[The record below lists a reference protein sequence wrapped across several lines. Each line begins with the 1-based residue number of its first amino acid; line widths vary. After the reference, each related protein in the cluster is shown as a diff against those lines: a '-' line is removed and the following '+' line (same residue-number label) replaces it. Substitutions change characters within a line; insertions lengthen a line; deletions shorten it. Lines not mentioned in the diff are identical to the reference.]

1 MLPYLKGIDKES
13 PVTTTAACFL
23 NLKDT
28 NMNRKQN
35 IIKTAINEHVIDH
48 NLTAIGV
55 MDLDGLRNTVD
66 DAYAAFPSNFFH
78 TFAVKANALVKVL
91 EPLREYG
98 MGAEVASPG
107 ELLIALTAG
116 FTAENIIFDSPA
128 KTLQDL
134 RICIKKGIALNIDNL
149 QELERIDALM
159 LEFPESTSVIGF
171 RVNPQIGGGK
181 IGSTST
187 ATATSK
193 FGYALVDG
201 DNRNEL
207 ISIYKKRP
215 WLKSIHTHS
224 GSQGC
229 ELSLMAKGIKII
241 TELAEEINSLVGV
254 QQITRLDIG
263 GGLPVNFS
271 SEIIKPSFKDYADIL
286 KAEVPLLFTDKY
298 QVKTEFGRAIVA
310 KNGVIITRV
319 EYTKNSG
326 GRHIATTHAGAQIIT
341 RTAFLPKSWP
351 IRVTGYTTKGEERT
365 AQTSEVVT
373 TDVAGP
379 CCFAG
384 DLICSN
390 QPLPKLESND
400 YVMVHDTGGYYF
412 TNHFDYNSLPRV
424 AIYTVAGHDDDLAI
438 ECIRQGESLEDVLN
452 KM

>member
-1 MLPYLKGIDKES
+1 
-13 PVTTTAACFL
+13 
-23 NLKDT
+23 
-28 NMNRKQN
+28 MNRKQN
-35 IIKTAINEHVIDH
+35 IIKKAINEHAID
-48 NLTAIGV
+48 NDLTAIGV
-55 MDLDGLRNTVD
+55 MDLDGLKKTVA
-66 DAYAAFPSNFFH
+66 DAYAAFPANFFH

-91 EPLREYG
+91 KPLREYG

-107 ELLIALTAG
+107 ELLIALTSG
-116 FTAENIIFDSPA
+116 FSAQNIIFDSPA

-134 RICIKKGIALNIDNL
+134 RTCIKSGIALNIDNL
-149 QELERIDALM
+149 QELARIDALM
-159 LEFPESTSVIGF
+159 LEYPDSKSVIGF
-171 RVNPQIGGGK
+171 RVNPQIGAGK

-193 FGYALVDG
+193 FGYALLDN
-201 DNRNEL
+201 DNRNTL
-207 ISIYKKRP
+207 INIYKARP
-215 WLKSIHTHS
+215 WLTSIHTHT

-229 ELSLMAKGIKII
+229 ELTLMAHGINVI
-241 TELAEEINSLVGV
+241 TELAEEINAVNGS
-254 QQITRLDIG
+254 QQITRIDIG

-271 SEIIKPSFKDYADIL
+271 SEVVKPSFKDYADLL
-286 KAEVPLLFTDKY
+286 KAEVPLLFTGKY

-326 GRHIATTHAGAQIIT
+326 GRHIATTHAGAQILT

-351 IRVTGYTTKGEERT
+351 IRVTGYTVEGIEKTP
-365 AQTSEVVT
+365 QNSEVVT

-390 QPLPKLESND
+390 QQLPKLKLND

-412 TNHFDYNSLPRV
+412 SNHFDYNSLPRV
-424 AIYTVAGHDDDLAI
+424 AVYTISGADNDLSMT
-438 ECIRQGESLEDVLN
+438 CIRAAESLEDVLN

>member
-1 MLPYLKGIDKES
+1 MS
-13 PVTTTAACFL
+13 
-23 NLKDT
+23 
-28 NMNRKQN
+28 RKQN
-35 IIKTAINEHVIDH
+35 IIASAIKAKIIDQD
-48 NLTAIGV
+48 LTAIGV
-55 MDLDGLRNTVD
+55 MDLDALKTTVD
-66 DAYAAFPSNFFH
+66 NAYAAFPANFFH

-91 EPLREYG
+91 SLLREYG

-107 ELLIALTAG
+107 ELMIARAAG
-116 FTAENIIFDSPA
+116 YNTEDIIFDSPA
-128 KTLQDL
+128 KTQQDL
-134 RICIKKGIALNIDNL
+134 RICIENDISLNIDNL
-149 QELERIDALM
+149 QELARVDKLM
-159 LEFPESTSVIGF
+159 LEFPNTKSILGF
-171 RVNPQIGGGK
+171 RVNPQIGSGK
-181 IGSTST
+181 ISSTST

-193 FGYALVDG
+193 FGYPLTDG
-201 DNRNEL
+201 DNRVKL
-207 ISIYKKRP
+207 IEIYSKRP
-215 WLKSIHTHS
+215 WLKSIHTHT

-229 ELSLMAKGIKII
+229 ELSLMAKGINVI
-241 TELAEEINSLVGV
+241 TELAEEINEFVSN

-271 SEIIKPSFKDYADIL
+271 SDEIKPSFKDYAEVL

-326 GRHIATTHAGAQIIT
+326 GRHIATTHAGAQIMT

-351 IRVTGYTTKGEERT
+351 LRVTGYSANGEEKT
-365 AQTSEVVT
+365 ETNTQIVA

-384 DLICSN
+384 DLICTN
-390 QPLPKLESND
+390 QLLPKLVPDD

-412 TNHFDYNSLPRV
+412 SNHFDYNSLPRV
-424 AIYTVAGHDDDLAI
+424 GVYAVSGPDDALQI
-438 ECIRQGESLEDVLN
+438 ECIRKADTVEDVLS

>member
-1 MLPYLKGIDKES
+1 
-13 PVTTTAACFL
+13 
-23 NLKDT
+23 
-28 NMNRKQN
+28 MNRKQN
-35 IIKTAINEHVIDH
+35 IIKTAIKNQVIDR

-55 MDLDGLRNTVD
+55 MDLDGLKKTVD
-66 DAYAAFPSNFFH
+66 NAYAAFPANFYH

-128 KTLQDL
+128 KTMQDL
-134 RICIKKGIALNIDNL
+134 RTCIKSGIALNVDNL

-159 LEFPESTSVIGF
+159 LEFPDSKSVIGF

-193 FGYALVDG
+193 FGYALLDG
-201 DNRNEL
+201 NNRNEL
-207 ISIYKKRP
+207 INIYKARP

-229 ELSLMAKGIKII
+229 ELSLMANGVKII
-241 TELAEEINSLVGV
+241 TDLAEEINSQIGV

-271 SEIIKPSFKDYADIL
+271 SEIIKPSFKNYADIL

-310 KNGVIITRV
+310 KNGIIITRV
-319 EYTKNSG
+319 EYTKSAG

-351 IRVTGYTTKGEERT
+351 IRVTGYTSNGEERS
-365 AQTSEVVT
+365 AQTSEVVI

-424 AIYTVAGHDDDLAI
+424 AIHTVSGNDDDLTI
-438 ECIRQGESLEDVLN
+438 KCIRQGESLEDVLN

>member
-1 MLPYLKGIDKES
+1 MS
-13 PVTTTAACFL
+13 
-23 NLKDT
+23 
-28 NMNRKQN
+28 RKQN
-35 IIKTAINEHVIDH
+35 IIASAIKANIIDQD
-48 NLTAIGV
+48 LTAIGV
-55 MDLDGLRNTVD
+55 MDLDALKKTVD
-66 DAYAAFPSNFFH
+66 DVYQAFPANFFH

-91 EPLREYG
+91 ASLREYG

-107 ELLIALTAG
+107 ELLIARAAG
-116 FTAENIIFDSPA
+116 YNTEDIIFDSPA

-134 RICIKKGIALNIDNL
+134 RTCIENGISINIDNL
-149 QELERIDALM
+149 QELARVDRLIRD
-159 LEFPESTSVIGF
+159 FPNTKSVIGF
-171 RVNPQIGGGK
+171 RVNPQIGAGK

-201 DNRNEL
+201 DNRQRL
-207 ISIYKKRP
+207 IEIYRSRP
-215 WLKSIHTHS
+215 WLKSIHTHT

-229 ELSLMAKGIKII
+229 ELTLMANGVKVI
-241 TELAEEINSLVGV
+241 TELAEEINEFIGS
-254 QQITRLDIG
+254 QQVTRLDIG

-271 SEIIKPSFKDYADIL
+271 SDEIKPSFQDYAEVL
-286 KAEVPLLFTDKY
+286 KAEVPLLFTNKY

-326 GRHIATTHAGAQIIT
+326 GRHIATTHAGAQILT

-351 IRVTGYTTKGEERT
+351 IRVTGYTARGEERT
-365 AQTSEVVT
+365 EKNSALLA

-384 DLICSN
+384 DLICVN
-390 QPLPKLESND
+390 QLLPKLDVND

-424 AIYTVAGHDDDLAI
+424 AIYTISGADNDLTI
-438 ECIRQGESLEDVLN
+438 ECIRAAESLEDVLN

>member
-1 MLPYLKGIDKES
+1 MS
-13 PVTTTAACFL
+13 
-23 NLKDT
+23 
-28 NMNRKQN
+28 RKQN
-35 IIKTAINEHVIDH
+35 IIASAIKAKIIDQD
-48 NLTAIGV
+48 LTAVGV
-55 MDLDGLRNTVD
+55 MDLDALKKTVD
-66 DAYAAFPSNFFH
+66 DVYQAFPANFFH

-91 EPLREYG
+91 ASLREYG

-107 ELLIALTAG
+107 ELMIARAAGYNTAD
-116 FTAENIIFDSPA
+116 IIFDSPA
-128 KTLQDL
+128 KTVQDL
-134 RICIKKGIALNIDNL
+134 RTCIENDISINIDNL
-149 QELERIDALM
+149 QELARVDRLIRD
-159 LEFPESTSVIGF
+159 FPETKSVIGF
-171 RVNPQIGGGK
+171 RVNPQIGAGK

-201 DNRNEL
+201 DNRQRL
-207 ISIYKKRP
+207 IEIYQARP
-215 WLKSIHTHS
+215 WLKSIHTHT

-229 ELSLMAKGIKII
+229 ELTLMANGVKII
-241 TELAEEINSLVGV
+241 TELAEEINEFIGS
-254 QQITRLDIG
+254 QQVTRLDIG

-271 SEIIKPSFKDYADIL
+271 SDEIKPSFKDYAEVL

-326 GRHIATTHAGAQIIT
+326 GRHIATTHAGAQILT

-351 IRVTGYTTKGEERT
+351 IRVTGYTARGEEKT
-365 AQTSEVVT
+365 EKNSEVVT

-384 DLICSN
+384 DLICVAQS
-390 QPLPKLESND
+390 LPKLEADD

-424 AIYTVAGHDDDLAI
+424 AIYTISGADDDLTI
-438 ECIRQGESLEDVLN
+438 DCIRAAQSLESVLN
-452 KM
+452 NM

>member
-1 MLPYLKGIDKES
+1 MS
-13 PVTTTAACFL
+13 
-23 NLKDT
+23 
-28 NMNRKQN
+28 RKQN
-35 IIKTAINEHVIDH
+35 IIASAIKANIIDQE
-48 NLTAIGV
+48 LTAIGV
-55 MDLDGLRNTVD
+55 MDLDALKKTVD
-66 DAYAAFPSNFFH
+66 DVYQAFPSNFFH

-91 EPLREYG
+91 ASLREYG

-107 ELLIALTAG
+107 ELLIARTAG
-116 FTAENIIFDSPA
+116 YNTEDIIFDSPA

-134 RICIKKGIALNIDNL
+134 RTCIENGISINIDNL
-149 QELERIDALM
+149 QELARVDRLVRD
-159 LEFPESTSVIGF
+159 FPNTKSVIGF
-171 RVNPQIGGGK
+171 RVNPQIGAGK

-193 FGYALVDG
+193 FGYALADG
-201 DNRNEL
+201 DNRQRL
-207 ISIYKKRP
+207 IEIYQARP
-215 WLKSIHTHS
+215 WLKSIHTHT

-229 ELSLMAKGIKII
+229 ELTLMASGIKII
-241 TELAEEINSLVGV
+241 TDLAEEINEFIGN
-254 QQITRLDIG
+254 QQVTRLDIG

-271 SEIIKPSFKDYADIL
+271 SDEIKPSFKDYAEL
-286 KAEVPLLFTDKY
+286 LEAEVPLLFTDKY

-326 GRHIATTHAGAQIIT
+326 GRHIATTHAGAQILT

-351 IRVTGYTTKGEERT
+351 IRVTGYTARGEERT
-365 AQTSEVVT
+365 EQNSEVVT

-379 CCFAG
+379 CCFSG
-384 DLICSN
+384 DLICVN
-390 QPLPKLESND
+390 QQLPKLDVND

-424 AIYTVAGHDDDLAI
+424 AIYTISGADDNLTI
-438 ECIRQGESLEDVLN
+438 ECIRAGESLEDVLN

>member
-1 MLPYLKGIDKES
+1 MS
-13 PVTTTAACFL
+13 
-23 NLKDT
+23 
-28 NMNRKQN
+28 RKQN
-35 IIKTAINEHVIDH
+35 IIASAIKAKIIDQD
-48 NLTAIGV
+48 LTAVGV
-55 MDLDGLRNTVD
+55 MDLDALKKTVD
-66 DAYAAFPSNFFH
+66 DVYQAFPANFFH
-78 TFAVKANALVKVL
+78 TFAVKANALVQVL
-91 EPLREYG
+91 SSLREYG

-107 ELLIALTAG
+107 ELMIARAAGYNTAD
-116 FTAENIIFDSPA
+116 IIFDSPA
-128 KTLQDL
+128 KTVQDL
-134 RICIKKGIALNIDNL
+134 RTCIENDISINIDNL
-149 QELERIDALM
+149 QELARVDRLIRD
-159 LEFPESTSVIGF
+159 FPDTKSVIGF
-171 RVNPQIGGGK
+171 RVNPQIGAGK

-201 DNRNEL
+201 DNRQRL
-207 ISIYKKRP
+207 IEIYQARP
-215 WLKSIHTHS
+215 WLKSIHTHT

-229 ELSLMAKGIKII
+229 ELTLMANGVKII
-241 TELAEEINSLVGV
+241 TELAEEINEFIGS
-254 QQITRLDIG
+254 QQVTRLDIG

-271 SEIIKPSFKDYADIL
+271 SDEIKPSFKDYAEVL

-326 GRHIATTHAGAQIIT
+326 GRHIATTHAGAQILT

-351 IRVTGYTTKGEERT
+351 IRVTGYTARGEEKT
-365 AQTSEVVT
+365 EKNSEVVT

-384 DLICSN
+384 DLICVEQS
-390 QPLPKLESND
+390 LPKLEADD

-424 AIYTVAGHDDDLAI
+424 AIYTISGADDDLTI
-438 ECIRQGESLEDVLN
+438 NCIRAAQSLDDVLN
-452 KM
+452 QM